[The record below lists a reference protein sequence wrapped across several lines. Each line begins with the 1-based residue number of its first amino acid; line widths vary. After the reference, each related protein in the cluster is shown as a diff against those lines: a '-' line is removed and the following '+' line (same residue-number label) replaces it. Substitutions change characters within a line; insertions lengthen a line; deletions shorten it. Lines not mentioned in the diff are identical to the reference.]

1 MTATGPCPIFEGL
14 ISVCS
19 FFFPDADMNYLCTE
33 IGANY
38 GPIDIAMIPI
48 RRGGIFSLI
57 ARLGFRVRFPSPPSH
72 LTKD

>member
-1 MTATGPCPIFEGL
+1 
-14 ISVCS
+14 
-19 FFFPDADMNYLCTE
+19 MNYLYTE